1 MGLFILIQI
10 VFTILFIVGTIMV
23 VFLIA
28 DLIATFFDKD
38 IIEVIE
44 NFWNRLRGR

>member
-10 VFTILFIVGTIMV
+10 VFTILFIVGTIMA

-38 IIEVIE
+38 IIEVIK

>member
-1 MGLFILIQI
+1 MA
-10 VFTILFIVGTIMV
+10 